1 MLQEVAIGL
10 LVLVVGV
17 LAFVLGRRSATA
29 QPEPPDPS
37 RSLWA
42 RIDRLEKER
51 DRAAQVIEGMD
62 EGVLVLSDSLT
73 PVLANGA
80 ARRLLTLPGGELP
93 PTIPSQEVA
102 STARRSI
109 SEQSVIESD
118 LNWSAAGLSLRVRA
132 VPLDHEGVVV
142 FLHDITE
149 ELRTQQ
155 LRRQFVANASHELKT
170 PVASLR
176 TLVEAV
182 QGAVRSDLD
191 SADRFASQMTTEIQ
205 RMTALIDDLMDL
217 SRVEDPA
224 AMRLG
229 EAELDR
235 IVTGEVGNLRARAG
249 DKNVG
254 LTADVEDGVRVRGD
268 EGHLGLMLR
277 NLLENAL
284 TYTPGGGSIAV
295 RLRTA
300 GDRAVLSV
308 RDTGIGIPLHAQ
320 GRVFERFYRVDEDR
334 ARVSGGTGLGLSI
347 VKNVA
352 ESHAGTIQVES
363 ELDEGSTFTVSL
375 PLLSEE
381 GS

>member
-10 LVLVVGV
+10 LVLFVGV
-17 LAFVLGRRSATA
+17 VAFLLGRRSANT

-51 DRAAQVIEGMD
+51 DRAAQVIEGME

-102 STARRSI
+102 STARRSV
-109 SEQSVIESD
+109 SERAVIESD

-142 FLHDITE
+142 FLRDITE

-182 QGAVRSDLD
+182 QGAVRSDHD
-191 SADRFASQMTTEIQ
+191 SADRFASQMTSEIQ

-235 IVTGEVGNLRARAG
+235 IVAREVENLRARAG

-254 LTADVEDGVRVRGD
+254 LTADIQDGVKVRGD

-284 TYTPGGGSIAV
+284 TYTPEGGSISV
-295 RLRTA
+295 TLGTT

-352 ESHAGTIQVES
+352 ESHAGTIQVVS

-375 PLLSEE
+375 PLLSEDA
-381 GS
+381 G